1 MQYEEALREWGARRI
16 EAHYHNYNP
25 VIDRD
30 TVAVDMEFDEG
41 NNCCGGTDPDC
52 YCSLA
57 ESPSAKVVITGR
69 ELTGFAAKKQY
80 RTYQVY
86 IDSYAF
92 DFCTILAEIV
102 EAGNGSIFSTVHKEW
117 P

>member
-16 EAHYHNYNP
+16 EAHFRDKP

-30 TVAVDMEFDEG
+30 TVKVDMEFDEG
-41 NNCCGGTDPDC
+41 DVCCGGTDPDC

-57 ESPSAKVVITGR
+57 TSPSAKVVISASGLR
-69 ELTGFAAKKQY
+69 GWASGKQY
-80 RTYQVY
+80 QTYRVS
-86 IDSYAF
+86 IDHSEF

-102 EAGNGSIFSTVHKEW
+102 ESGHGTLHKTVVKEW